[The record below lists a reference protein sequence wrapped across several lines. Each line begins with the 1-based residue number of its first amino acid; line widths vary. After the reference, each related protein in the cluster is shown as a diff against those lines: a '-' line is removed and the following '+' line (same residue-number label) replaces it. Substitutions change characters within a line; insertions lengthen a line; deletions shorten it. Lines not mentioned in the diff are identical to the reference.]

1 MVTEAVL
8 GTTLGSM
15 SVRELRLRLWVK
27 ENLKRARLK
36 PVVGEP
42 MTLFEAAMEMKARES
57 YIHKWED
64 PTRGSPTKKSLG
76 RVVRWIE
83 RRLKIDSPEP

>member
-1 MVTEAVL
+1 MATEAVL

-27 ENLKRARLK
+27 ENLKRARTAPK
-36 PVVGEP
+36 AGEP
-42 MTLFEAAMEMKARES
+42 LTLFGAALEMKVRES

-64 PTRGSPTKKSLG
+64 PTKGSPTKKSLG
-76 RVVRWIE
+76 RVVKWIAA
-83 RRLKIDSPEP
+83 RLKIAPPE